1 MKKLTLIV
9 FLFAI
14 KISCFAQINPAAK
27 YASIITATALKK
39 HLTIIA
45 SDSFEGRETGTE
57 GQRKAAEYIENHFK
71 SIGLKQANA
80 LNGYQ
85 QFFPIKQDSI
95 KEVAFLFNNEKANWG
110 TDFISPVN
118 ANQINAFNA
127 DKIVFAGYGIDDDL
141 YNDYSHLDVKNKV
154 VILYKGEPK
163 KNDKYIVSVNG
174 KSSVWSDGTNG
185 MIKKLETAKQKGAI
199 GALIIDANQSTFT
212 QQSIRRSKK
221 SSVFN
226 PSQDAELERLNL
238 ILISHDFA
246 KRIIGLDFENINS
259 IASKNGLLNGIEITL
274 PLDISYKYNKYSNV
288 VNASNVI
295 GIIEGTDKKDEYV
308 FLTAHYD
315 HLGKQNGVIYNGAD
329 DDGSGTC
336 AVLQMATAFAKA
348 KQEGKGP
355 RRTVVFMTVS
365 GEEKGLWGSEYYSDN
380 PVFPLEKTSV
390 DLNTDMIGRID
401 TERKTADSLNYVYVV
416 GHDKISSELPV
427 INEAS
432 NNNTTRLIL
441 DYKFDDPKDPE
452 RIYYR
457 SDHYNFARKGVPV
470 LFFYDGMLKADYH
483 QPTDDV
489 ELINWP
495 LYEKR
500 AQMIFYTAWEMA
512 NRNEML
518 KRDKPL
524 PEGKR

>member
-1 MKKLTLIV
+1 MKKIAVIV
-9 FLFAI
+9 FLFSI
-14 KISCFAQINPAAK
+14 QILGFSQINPAAK
-27 YASIITATALKK
+27 YASIISATSLKK

-57 GQRKAAEYIENHFK
+57 GQRKAAEYIENQFK
-71 SIGLKQANA
+71 SLGLKQAPS

-85 QFFPIKQDSI
+85 QFYPIKQETI
-95 KEVAFLFNNEKANWG
+95 QEVALTVNNVKQNWG
-110 TDFISPVN
+110 SDFISPVN
-118 ANQINAFNA
+118 ANQINTFSSN
-127 DKIVFAGYGIDDDL
+127 KIVFAGYGIDDDL
-141 YNDYSHLDVKNKV
+141 YNDYTHLDVKNKV
-154 VILYKGEPK
+154 VIFYKGEPK
-163 KNDKYIVSVNG
+163 KNDKYIISLNG
-174 KSSVWSDGTNG
+174 KSSVWSAGTTG

-199 GALIIDANQSTFT
+199 GALIIDANQSSFT
-212 QQSIRRSKK
+212 EKSINRARK

-226 PSQDAELERLNL
+226 PSEDAEIERLNL
-238 ILISHDFA
+238 ILVSHDFA
-246 KRIIGLDFENINS
+246 KRITGLDFDNINS
-259 IASKNGLLNGIEITL
+259 IASKNGMLNGIEANYS
-274 PLDISYKYNKYSNV
+274 LDISYKFNEYSNV

-315 HLGKQNGVIYNGAD
+315 HLGKQDGVVYNGAD

-336 AVLQMATAFAKA
+336 AVLQMAAAFAKA

-355 RRTVVFMTVS
+355 RRTIVFMTVS
-365 GEEKGLWGSEYYSDN
+365 GEEKGLWGSEFYSDN

-401 TERKTADSLNYVYVV
+401 TERKTADSMNYVYVV
-416 GHDKISSELPV
+416 GHDKISSELPI
-427 INEAS
+427 INEAA
-432 NNNTTRLIL
+432 NKNTTGLVL

-470 LFFYDGMLKADYH
+470 LFFYDGMLLADYH

-489 ELINWP
+489 EFINWS

-524 PEGKR
+524 PEGSR